1 MKKFKVTL
9 SGNVYY
15 AEVEKVSNALYKV
28 KVDDKIVEVEVEE
41 EVIKSVRG
49 PYTAYKEKA
58 ADLGQKVV
66 KAMLPG
72 TIIKIIVSEGDEVK
86 AGDTLLILEA
96 MKMENEIVAPS
107 SGKVKE
113 IKVTEGQRVET
124 GDVLIVLE

>member
-28 KVDDKIVEVEVEE
+28 KVDDKVVEVEVEE
-41 EVIKSVRG
+41 EVIKSVKGVPSYR
-49 PYTAYKEKA
+49 PESV
-58 ADLGQKVV
+58 DLGQKVV

-72 TIIKIIVSEGDEVK
+72 TIIKILVSPGDEVK
-86 AGDTLLILEA
+86 AGETLLILEA
-96 MKMENEIVAPS
+96 MKMENEIVSPS

-113 IKVTEGQRVET
+113 VRVSEGQRVET
-124 GDVLIVLE
+124 GDVLVVLE

>member
-28 KVDDKIVEVEVEE
+28 RVDDKVVEVEVEE

-49 PYTAYKEKA
+49 VSAHRPER

-72 TIIKIIVSEGDEVK
+72 TIIKILVSPGDEVR

-113 IKVTEGQRVET
+113 VRVSEGQRVET
-124 GDVLIVLE
+124 GDVLVVLE

>member
-28 KVDDKIVEVEVEE
+28 KVDDKVVEVEVEE
-41 EVIKSVRG
+41 EVIKSVKGVPSYR
-49 PYTAYKEKA
+49 PESV
-58 ADLGQKVV
+58 DLGQKVV

-72 TIIKIIVSEGDEVK
+72 TIIKILVSPGDDVK
-86 AGDTLLILEA
+86 AGETLLILEA
-96 MKMENEIVAPS
+96 MKMENEIVSPS

-113 IKVTEGQRVET
+113 VRVSEGQRVET
-124 GDVLIVLE
+124 GDVLVVLE

>member
-15 AEVEKVSNALYKV
+15 AEVEKVSDALYKV
-28 KVDDKIVEVEVEE
+28 KVDDKVVEVEVEE

-49 PYTAYKEKA
+49 TYPAYKEKA

-66 KAMLPG
+66 RAMLPG

-107 SGKVKE
+107 TGKVRE

-124 GDVLIVLE
+124 GDVLVVLE